1 MAILKTANFSGSNGS
16 HFSIRL
22 DYSLTQNKTANTSKI
37 VYSLY
42 FITDKYGSGYGS
54 AVNGY
59 INGVKVGSCTSIG
72 TSSTILIGTKT
83 EDVTHNSDG
92 TKSVSYSASMSGPWT
107 GLGSASLDG
116 TLTLP
121 KIDRLAI
128 LDENSLPTSITDE
141 SSIKFSYSNP
151 SGFKVKPVITIT
163 QDSLISI
170 EGDYITTSP
179 CTWNWL
185 TTDANKKLV
194 YDCVRNSPDATARLK
209 LNTYDSNNNLIG
221 STMSATTIPF
231 KLVNCSPTIDITCTE
246 QDTKVKNIVGSKL
259 ILLNNVSVLKVAAS
273 VATKKDAT
281 IVEVLV
287 QGRKV
292 ESPYS
297 TNLDIV
303 GSPGNYTVN
312 ASVRDSRQII
322 VADTSSTYQLVDYQP
337 VSINS
342 YKFKRENPTS
352 NKIKLNA
359 DITYWGIT
367 LNGTANAVTISYSTD
382 GSSYIT
388 IPSSAYTIDNTN
400 HKITIKD
407 YEVADLDY
415 QEQGTY
421 YLKVVDKFTDDVE
434 NEPVTRGVPTTEK
447 GKHDF
452 QVNGDLYLADKDRK
466 NKRPL
471 NVSGDASKNIFNLKS
486 VLPSNYGSGLPTAIT
501 KNLTINSFDKNSI
514 DFTVNINAYMYAL
527 TEVMKLEPNTQYT
540 ISYERTNTN
549 YSGSNSRFYVYNYNN
564 GTYSINDSLL
574 VDNGKGA
581 SKTFTTNAAGTVAF
595 AWGFSNDASGASV
608 KVSKIQLEKSS
619 TATEHEEYY
628 KPNIYAK
635 DCNGHYHEIPYVTGN
650 VSKNLFNSNVSGSLN
665 GISYSVNGSEITL
678 SGTASA
684 DTNIHLYDADMFSE
698 YNGKNMSISAN
709 GLVNNVNIKCCN
721 SGWGNTQTISNT
733 ANTKTFTIN
742 NNIRYLWVNILSGT
756 SINTTINLQIE
767 LGSATEYEAYYEPTI
782 SIKDSEGNFHE
793 IGFDNKDNYSEREQ
807 IIGTWIDGKPLY
819 RKVFRTTFPTVS
831 SNGTYV
837 ANKEVYFADNV
848 NFSFLEALFIENGN
862 QRQNLPYINNSG
874 YVSKGFVQD
883 NILMLTGNST
893 AHSGLRTTAIIKYTK
908 STD

>member
-1 MAILKTANFSGSNGS
+1 MATLKTANFSGSNGS

-22 DYSLTQNKTANTSKI
+22 DYSLEQDKTANTSEI
-37 VYSLY
+37 TYSLY
-42 FITDKYGSGYGS
+42 FVTDKYGSGYGN

-59 INGVKVGSCTSIG
+59 INGSNVGSCTSIG
-72 TSSTILIGTKT
+72 TNSTILIGTKKET
-83 EDVTHNSDG
+83 VDHKSDG

-107 GLGSASLDG
+107 GLGSASLSG

-121 KIDRLAI
+121 KIDRLAT
-128 LDENSLPTSITDE
+128 LDEDSLPTSITDE

-209 LNTYDSNNNLIG
+209 LNTYDSNNKLIG

-246 QDTKVKNIVGSKL
+246 QNTKVKNIVGSNL
-259 ILLNNVSVLKVAAS
+259 ILLNNVSVLKVDAS
-273 VATKKDAT
+273 IATKKDAT

-287 QGRKV
+287 QGKKV
-292 ESPYS
+292 ENPYS

-303 GSPGNYTVN
+303 GSPGNYTVS

-466 NKRPL
+466 NKKPL
-471 NVSGDASKNIFNLKS
+471 NVSGDACKNIFNLKS
-486 VLPSNYGSGLPTAIT
+486 VFPSNYGSGLPTGTT

-514 DFTVNINAYMYAL
+514 DFKVNINAYMYAL
-527 TEVMKLEPNTQYT
+527 TEIMKLEPNTQYT

-608 KVSKIQLEKSS
+608 KVSKIQLEKGP
-619 TATEHEEYY
+619 TATEYEEYY
-628 KPNIYAK
+628 EPIMFAK
-635 DCNGHYHEIPYVTGN
+635 DCNGHYHEVPYVVGKA
-650 VSKNLFNSNVSGSLN
+650 SKNLAKRYVVGTGLAQYNSILYIDMDLQPNTTYTLSYEGTSGAKFYVNENVAK
-665 GISYSVNGSEITL
+665 SVNVTNS
-678 SGTASA
+678 SGRTS
-684 DTNIHLYDADMFSE
+684 
-698 YNGKNMSISAN
+698 
-709 GLVNNVNIKCCN
+709 V
-721 SGWGNTQTISNT
+721 
-733 ANTKTFTIN
+733 TFTTLASPDKYD
-742 NNIRYLWVNILSGT
+742 NIAGRGWIILKNSQT
-756 SINTTINLQIE
+756 FTTTPQFTNVMIE
-767 LGSATEYEAYYEPTI
+767 LGPTATEYEEYHKHVLLIRDSKGDSQEVEIDKKPTLFW
-782 SIKDSEGNFHE
+782 SGNHYTT
-793 IGFDNKDNYSEREQ
+793 GMDNTQYF
-807 IIGTWIDGKPLY
+807 GKPMEVGKQYIFVVQGLSGS
-819 RKVFRTTFPTVS
+819 FRM
-831 SNGTYV
+831 
-837 ANKEVYFADNV
+837 
-848 NFSFLEALFIENGN
+848 SF
-862 QRQNLPYINNSG
+862 PYIHG
-874 YVSKGFVQD
+874 
-883 NILMLTGNST
+883 TGNEFQYSYYD
-893 AHSGLRTTAIIKYTK
+893 GTTVVRWRIAINADATGFYLNDACMNMGSNTGVRCIYEVN
-908 STD
+908 